1 MGTAQGISAAS
12 KTDVVITAHLRALRA
27 GVSDVPLQTG
37 QLLRGTT
44 MIANDY
50 EAAVVVLLGTA
61 ADIIRGATKG
71 ILVDDA
77 PNQDWRTLVLDD
89 SE

>member
-1 MGTAQGISAAS
+1 
-12 KTDVVITAHLRALRA
+12 
-27 GVSDVPLQTG
+27 
-37 QLLRGTT
+37 

-50 EAAVVVLLGTA
+50 EAAVVILLGTA

>member
-1 MGTAQGISAAS
+1 MWSSPPTY
-12 KTDVVITAHLRALRA
+12 ALCALACRMCLCRP
-27 GVSDVPLQTG
+27 VSDLG
-37 QLLRGTT
+37 GTT

>member
-1 MGTAQGISAAS
+1 M
-12 KTDVVITAHLRALRA
+12 VITAHLRALRA
-27 GVSDVPLQTG
+27 GVSDVPLQTCSDLG
-37 QLLRGTT
+37 GTT